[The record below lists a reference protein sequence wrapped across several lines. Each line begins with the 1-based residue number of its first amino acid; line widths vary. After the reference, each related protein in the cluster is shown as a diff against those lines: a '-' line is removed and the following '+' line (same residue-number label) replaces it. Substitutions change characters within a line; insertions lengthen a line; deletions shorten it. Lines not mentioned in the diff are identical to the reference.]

1 MIAFDRDQLHLNV
14 NHFFNFL
21 LGKHFR
27 LHFLTICL
35 LCMLLQAS
43 CLSFIFSNITKQSST
58 SAHWSWC
65 VIWNALLLDS
75 CMIWSLSIF
84 MSILQC
90 QLSSS
95 LRAALTH
102 FKRAPLLFICINNSW
117 FFMTFIIPKYYQ
129 LSCSSPAQLF
139 TPHELQHIR
148 LPYSSP
154 IPRAYSNSCP
164 SHWWCHPAISSSVV
178 PFSPCFQSFS
188 ASRSFPVSQFF
199 VSGGQSTGVS
209 ASASVL
215 PMNIQE
221 WSPLRLSGWIS
232 SNFKGLSRVFSNTT
246 VGKHQFF
253 GAPLSLYSKSHIHT
267 WLLEKPQLWLG
278 GPHK

>member
-148 LPYSSP
+148 LPCPSP
-154 IPRAYSNSCP
+154 TAGACSNSHP
-164 SHWWCHPAISSSVV
+164 MSWWSNP
-178 PFSPCFQSFS
+178 
-188 ASRSFPVSQFF
+188 PV
-199 VSGGQSTGVS
+199 
-209 ASASVL
+209 
-215 PMNIQE
+215 
-221 WSPLRLSGWIS
+221 
-232 SNFKGLSRVFSNTT
+232 
-246 VGKHQFF
+246 
-253 GAPLSLYSKSHIHT
+253 
-267 WLLEKPQLWLG
+267 
-278 GPHK
+278 